1 RHRVQCGT
9 PNGGSYGYPVSIA
22 QARRTRSKRFANP
35 SAPLFI
41 SVATLR
47 LPDHFRDGFAGGD
60 EGEDVLGVRN
70 NDVEDVR
77 FFGVEHALEGGSKI
91 FLIHDAFGGYVEALR
106 DLHEVRIDRLH
117 VLGVAEVGMAAVA
130 LIKLVFP

>member
-1 RHRVQCGT
+1 MGHGRAHGELKVSAVTRHRFQCGT
-9 PNGGSYGYPVSIA
+9 PKGRSYGSPVSKA
-22 QARRTRSKRFANP
+22 QASRTRSKRFANP

-47 LPDHFRDGFAGGD
+47 LPDHFCDGFAGGD

-77 FFGVEHALEGGSKI
+77 FVGVEHALDGGWKVC
-91 FLIHDAFGGYVEALR
+91 LIH
-106 DLHEVRIDRLH
+106 
-117 VLGVAEVGMAAVA
+117 
-130 LIKLVFP
+130 